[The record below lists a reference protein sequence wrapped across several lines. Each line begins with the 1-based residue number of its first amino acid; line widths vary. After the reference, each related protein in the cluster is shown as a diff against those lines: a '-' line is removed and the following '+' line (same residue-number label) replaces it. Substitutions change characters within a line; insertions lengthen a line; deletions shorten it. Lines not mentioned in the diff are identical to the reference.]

1 MAKIFLKNTKIV
13 NNARVV
19 FNKVVLNKQLINFWG
34 FITPTSNTTL
44 SNFRVVYTGDPI
56 TVDWG
61 DGQEQTI
68 LSNVDYS
75 HTY

>member
-1 MAKIFLKNTKIV
+1 MAKIIFKNTKIV
-13 NNARVV
+13 NNGS
-19 FNKVVLNKQLINFWG
+19 VVLNKQLINFWE
-34 FITPTSNTTL
+34 FITPATNTTL

-68 LSNVDYS
+68 LSNVNYS

>member
-1 MAKIFLKNTKIV
+1 MAKIVLNNTRIESSTR
-13 NNARVV
+13 AV
-19 FNKVVLNKQLINFWG
+19 FNRTLINFWE
-34 FITPTSNTTL
+34 FIAPAPSTTI

-68 LSNVDYS
+68 LSNVNYS

>member
-1 MAKIFLKNTKIV
+1 MAKIIFKNTKIV
-13 NNARVV
+13 NGATAI
-19 FNKVVLNKQLINFWG
+19 FNKQSVNLWK
-34 FITPTSNTTL
+34 FIVPAPNTTL

-61 DGQEQTI
+61 DEQEQTI
-68 LSNVDYS
+68 LSNVNYS

>member
-1 MAKIFLKNTKIV
+1 MAKIILNNTKIV
-13 NNARVV
+13 NNAR
-19 FNKVVLNKQLINFWG
+19 VVLNKQLINFWG
-34 FITPTSNTTL
+34 FITPTPNTTL

-68 LSNVDYS
+68 LSNVNYS